1 MLLMQSPMR
10 TWLLRS
16 SRDELELMVT
26 IYIEL
31 WKHQEIDIIQEET
44 RLVVVV
50 NKVNLLIYRVGGAG
64 LQNFSVSFGGKL
76 TINIMKNI
84 LINAMR

>member
-44 RLVVVV
+44 RLVVD
-50 NKVNLLIYRVGGAG
+50 KVKLLMYRVNGAG
-64 LQNFSVSFGGKL
+64 LKNCSVSSGNSL
-76 TINIMKNI
+76 TI
-84 LINAMR
+84 